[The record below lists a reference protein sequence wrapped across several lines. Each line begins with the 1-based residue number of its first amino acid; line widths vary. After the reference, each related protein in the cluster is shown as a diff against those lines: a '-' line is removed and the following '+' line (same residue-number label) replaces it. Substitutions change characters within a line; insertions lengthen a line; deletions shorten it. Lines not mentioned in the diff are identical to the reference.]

1 MNTGAGNEEVP
12 RDVRLLHLI
21 FATQGIQSYQDHVP
35 LQLMDFAYRYT
46 CGVLQDAVLYNDHA
60 YASANGGASA
70 GMSNAPLSNE
80 DIRLAIAAR
89 TNYQFKPVPPKKL
102 LLKLA
107 AERNEKPLP
116 PVMPAWGVRLP
127 PEKYCLTA
135 KDWELD
141 EEEDEGS
148 EGEAKRQ
155 RTQVVEKTIG
165 ESLDERTSI
174 LENISDLGP
183 PDMVHL
189 KKHNSSSSSKHP
201 FLGTFLYYT
210 GADVSNSATI
220 AALLNSLSNIIGEE
234 PQIWFGKEKHWK
246 VTEATYCT
254 YNVFSKVD
262 VRVTC
267 KFPGQVESYMIDGL
281 GNKVSETDR
290 LWTETFVSAVV
301 RALISAD
308 ADVDDFTSVVEIR
321 KINPFLN
328 KECASLFVKGFEELY
343 NEGPKLGC
351 SEDLQVPTRCNNYL
365 VDAFVKCI
373 QLTGMW
379 EEGVAILSRI
389 TQEDH
394 TASYLIAKL
403 YLLNNQEIKAVKVMY
418 DTIKLNPL
426 DGEMLTLQ
434 AQYCLNKKK
443 LDLALPIAIKAVNST
458 PSYFKPWSVLVE
470 TYIQK
475 GDYEKALLTLNS
487 CPMVTHKDKFVLKRV
502 NNPQSED
509 LHLPLPMDVTLPNVT
524 SLSSLD
530 IAAEHEKVDHNL
542 LNLAAANLKSTFA
555 KAYKLLTDIVLETG
569 WESLLKYRTKVFVME
584 DEFKKENAQ
593 PSLDSSSGSSEA
605 ANGSAGSQF
614 KKKRLCERWLDNL
627 FMLLYEDLRT
637 YTMYRAQVMH
647 FEAQQLDLEKTTLEW
662 ELLGL
667 VSERLG
673 HQREAAQCYERG
685 LALRFAVRSS
695 KKLLDYYTEQKK
707 KMANVEAL
715 NKLNDQILDLVV
727 NLTVWFHRWYCSFSP
742 KLILGLAGLINE
754 VGRTKVENEIKVKYK
769 NNRGVYDLVR
779 DNILYL
785 EEYGLIE
792 ND

>member
-1 MNTGAGNEEVP
+1 
-12 RDVRLLHLI
+12 
-21 FATQGIQSYQDHVP
+21 
-35 LQLMDFAYRYT
+35 
-46 CGVLQDAVLYNDHA
+46 
-60 YASANGGASA
+60 
-70 GMSNAPLSNE
+70 
-80 DIRLAIAAR
+80 
-89 TNYQFKPVPPKKL
+89 
-102 LLKLA
+102 
-107 AERNEKPLP
+107 
-116 PVMPAWGVRLP
+116 
-127 PEKYCLTA
+127 
-135 KDWELD
+135 
-141 EEEDEGS
+141 
-148 EGEAKRQ
+148 
-155 RTQVVEKTIG
+155 
-165 ESLDERTSI
+165 
-174 LENISDLGP
+174 
-183 PDMVHL
+183 MVHL
-189 KKHNSSSSSKHP
+189 KKHNSSSSSRHP
-201 FLGTFLYYT
+201 YLGTFLYYT

-281 GNKVSETDR
+281 GSKVNETDR

-308 ADVDDFTSVVEIR
+308 ADVDDFTSMVEIR

-379 EEGVAILSRI
+379 EEGIAILNRI

-434 AQYCLNKKK
+434 AQYCLKKK
-443 LDLALPIAIKAVNST
+443 RLDLALPIAIKAVNST

-470 TYIQK
+470 AYIQK

-502 NNPQSED
+502 NNPQPED

-524 SLSSLD
+524 NLSSLD
-530 IAAEHEKVDHNL
+530 IAAEHQKVDHNL

-593 PSLDSSSGSSEA
+593 LSLDSSSGSSEA

-673 HQREAAQCYERG
+673 HQREAAQCYEKG
-685 LALRFAVRSS
+685 LGLRFAVRSS

-707 KMANVEAL
+707 KTANLEAL

-727 NLTVWFHRWYCSFSP
+727 NLIVWFHRWYCSFSP
-742 KLILGLAGLINE
+742 KMILALSGLINE